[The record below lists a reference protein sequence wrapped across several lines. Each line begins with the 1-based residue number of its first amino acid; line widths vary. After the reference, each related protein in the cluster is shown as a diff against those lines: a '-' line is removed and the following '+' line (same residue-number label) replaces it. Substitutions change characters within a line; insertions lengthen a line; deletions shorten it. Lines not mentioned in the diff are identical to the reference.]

1 MLRLWNSTQR
11 EGSGTLQE
19 YIASPSLR
27 NAGMPQNVEF
37 SDKAYAM
44 LLKAK
49 RPGESLSDTIIR
61 NPDIRKANLQKRG
74 EVEITTL
81 EGKRLEAGIVEDL
94 CLGTGFCAVLAPEH
108 FSLERKE
115 IGGEP
120 LGIADADEKLVDLE
134 RLRRA
139 AESCPWRAIYLK
151 DADSGEYIVRSG

>member
-1 MLRLWNSTQR
+1 
-11 EGSGTLQE
+11 
-19 YIASPSLR
+19 
-27 NAGMPQNVEF
+27 MPQNVEL
-37 SDKAYAM
+37 SDKAYRM
-44 LLKAK
+44 LLNAK
-49 RPGESLSDTIIR
+49 RPGETVSDTITR

-81 EGKRLEAGIVEDL
+81 EGKKLKAGIVEDL

-120 LGIADADEKLVDLE
+120 LGISNADEKLVALE
-134 RLRRA
+134 RLLRA

-151 DADSGEYIVRSG
+151 ESATGDCLVRSG

>member
-1 MLRLWNSTQR
+1 
-11 EGSGTLQE
+11 
-19 YIASPSLR
+19 
-27 NAGMPQNVEF
+27 MPQNVEL
-37 SDKAYAM
+37 SDKAYRM
-44 LLKAK
+44 LVNAK
-49 RPGESLSDTIIR
+49 RPGESISDTIVR

-81 EGKRLEAGIVEDL
+81 EGRKLRAGIVEDL

-108 FSLERKE
+108 FSLERQE

-120 LGIADADEKLVDLE
+120 LGIADSDEKLVDFD

-151 DADSGEYIVRSG
+151 DAETGDYVVKSG